1 MIARSS
7 AHAREPFF
15 ARLEPAMLGLWVF
28 IAAEALFFGLL
39 IGSYLY
45 LRVRAGVWP
54 PPGMPER
61 DLLVPAINS
70 VVLLSS
76 GVTMHGA
83 HESMRRGETGVLR
96 GGIIATMVLGA
107 AFLGGQ
113 AYEYT
118 HAGYGLSSGLMGST
132 FFTLTGFHGAHVL
145 VGLAFL
151 SLVLVR
157 AGRGFY
163 SAQSHLGVEACA
175 LYWHFV
181 DAVWV
186 VLFTVLYLI

>member
-1 MIARSS
+1 MNARPMS
-7 AHAREPFF
+7 RTQEPF
-15 ARLEPAMLGLWVF
+15 ASSLSPAMLGLWVF
-28 IAAEALFFGLL
+28 ICTEALFFGML

-61 DLLVPAINS
+61 DLLVPLINS

-76 GVTMHGA
+76 GLTMHAA
-83 HESMRRGETGVLR
+83 HLSIRKGNVAVLR
-96 GGIIATMVLGA
+96 GGIVATLVLGA

-113 AYEYT
+113 AWEYT
-118 HAGYGLSSGLMGST
+118 HAGFGLSSGLLGSS
-132 FFTLTGFHGAHVL
+132 FFTLTGFHGIHVL
-145 VGLAFL
+145 VGLVFL
-151 SLVLVR
+151 ALVLLR
-157 AGRGFY
+157 AGRGVY
-163 SAQSHLGVEACA
+163 TPERHLGIEASA

-186 VLFTVLYLI
+186 VLFTSLYLL